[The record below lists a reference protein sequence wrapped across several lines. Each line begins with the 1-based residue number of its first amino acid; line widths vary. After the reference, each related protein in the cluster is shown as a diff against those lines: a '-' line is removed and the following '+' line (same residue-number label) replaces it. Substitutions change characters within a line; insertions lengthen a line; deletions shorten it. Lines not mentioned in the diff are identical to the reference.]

1 MLDVGA
7 VSAGLAALLLCVC
20 SLQLAFGARPTC
32 WIALGLRHLGNEHLS
47 YVRKVVQHHFPPPTC
62 CSRELAACIVQED
75 TGVILPVA
83 PANFCKELAYG
94 ILLLCEEWVNLS
106 PVGQALGFDGVH
118 KGKWSLAM

>member
-1 MLDVGA
+1 MLAVGA
-7 VSAGLAALLLCVC
+7 ASAGLAALLLCVC
-20 SLQLAFGARPTC
+20 SLQLAFGAGPT
-32 WIALGLRHLGNEHLS
+32 WWDLS
-47 YVRKVVQHHFPPPTC
+47 WAEAPGKVVQHHFIPPTC
-62 CSRELAACIVQED
+62 CSRELTACIVQED
-75 TGVILPVA
+75 TGDILPVA